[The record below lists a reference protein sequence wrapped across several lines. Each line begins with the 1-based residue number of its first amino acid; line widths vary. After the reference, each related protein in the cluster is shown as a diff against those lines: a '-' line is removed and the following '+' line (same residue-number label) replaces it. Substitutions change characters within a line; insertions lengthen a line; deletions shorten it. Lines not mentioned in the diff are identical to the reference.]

1 MNALRTSLLSLALL
15 AGTLPSSGCGLL
27 LDAACDAAFTTREE
41 KHVEVVEC
49 PRCHH
54 RHSGGCASDD
64 DDGRPRSVT
73 TVTTT
78 TTRTTTYVEN
88 R

>member
-1 MNALRTSLLSLALL
+1 MIALRTSLLSLALL
-15 AGTLPSSGCGLL
+15 AGTLPSSGCGIL
-27 LDAACDAAFTTREE
+27 LDAACDAAFTQREE
-41 KHVEVVEC
+41 KHVEVVDC

-54 RHSGGCASDD
+54 RHSGSCTSDED
-64 DDGRPRSVT
+64 DRPRSVT
-73 TVTTT
+73 TVT